1 MDARVVDRKAGKT
14 AWAIL
19 AAMGVASFGA
29 ALLFS
34 TAIGPALPAIKTDL
48 NLSLAEQTWTIT
60 AYTLAFGVA
69 LVAGGRMGDVI
80 GEAKIIV
87 TGFIVFG
94 AGLVLS
100 AVAISGLVII
110 SGRAIQGVGVGICAP
125 ATLSIVVNTF
135 PIARRG
141 FAIGVWGFAHG
152 LGTFA
157 GPLFTA
163 WMMRIASWRAV
174 FWAALL
180 LAALVIVITMLATR
194 GYKSVPAQGKYDW
207 AGLLIGGTGITLITY
222 VLQNSS
228 GNLTA
233 ATLGALLA
241 AGVVLL
247 CVFTYAEKRTAS
259 PLVDFSLWRE
269 RLFLV
274 GCVGNA
280 AVGFIYI
287 PFLTFVGSLLFIDVL
302 GYSPTRAGWVIVMT
316 TGVCMLCQPPAG
328 RWVDKVGPGL
338 PITAALALQALA
350 LAWIGASFGPVT
362 TVAHM
367 AAPLTLMGIGVGIAL
382 PACNTAAMSAVDTK
396 RAGMGSG
403 VMQMAFSIA
412 ASLGMALVTS
422 VAGVSGGAK
431 SAARPGQHTEFHELA
446 DRYANAVQHG
456 KFAQANDIL
465 ATLPSDSADAIKRA
479 AAATLSSVITMSMLV
494 LAPLALAAALFT
506 WVIVGRR
513 RVPDCT
519 ELTEP

>member
-163 WMMRIASWRAV
+163 SMMRIASWRAV

-180 LAALVIVITMLATR
+180 LTALVIVITVLATR

-328 RWVDKVGPGL
+328 RWSNDQYL
-338 PITAALALQALA
+338 WMSL
-350 LAWIGASFGPVT
+350 
-362 TVAHM
+362 
-367 AAPLTLMGIGVGIAL
+367 GVGA
-382 PACNTAAMSAVDTK
+382 
-396 RAGMGSG
+396 
-403 VMQMAFSIA
+403 
-412 ASLGMALVTS
+412 
-422 VAGVSGGAK
+422 
-431 SAARPGQHTEFHELA
+431 
-446 DRYANAVQHG
+446 
-456 KFAQANDIL
+456 
-465 ATLPSDSADAIKRA
+465 
-479 AAATLSSVITMSMLV
+479 
-494 LAPLALAAALFT
+494 
-506 WVIVGRR
+506 
-513 RVPDCT
+513 
-519 ELTEP
+519 